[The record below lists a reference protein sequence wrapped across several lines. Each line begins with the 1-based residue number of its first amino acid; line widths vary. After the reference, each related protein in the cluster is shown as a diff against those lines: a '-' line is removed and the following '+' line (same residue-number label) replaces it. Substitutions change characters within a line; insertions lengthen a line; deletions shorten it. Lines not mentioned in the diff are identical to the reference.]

1 MKCKA
6 CKNEVPD
13 GSIFCNMC
21 GERLVRAKAQKKKEV
36 SVPKPRQQKSGEWI
50 GQVMVNGERHTVKA
64 SSVEEYRAKAQAL
77 KAGLIKADK
86 PGGGRCSLRDAIRK
100 YIDTS
105 SNVLSPATI
114 RGYEII
120 YRNRFKDYMDREIS
134 SINFQQMVNDE
145 AATVSPKTV
154 CNAWGLVAPAIT
166 AAGLPAPQIK
176 KPQVPAS
183 DEDWLDYEQ
192 IKVFLDTVKGR
203 PVEPAALLALHGLR
217 LSELLDLDV
226 SQISA
231 AGIAIRGATVMD
243 KENHLV
249 HKSTNKNKTSRRDVP
264 VLIPRLLD
272 VLPSSGKAVH
282 QHPSSIR
289 RGIEK
294 ACVDAGLPVCSVHD
308 LRRSFASLAYHLKW
322 NSQTTM
328 IVGGWSNLQTVE
340 KVYRKLATQDKNA
353 DIEKMLLYFNS

>member
-6 CKNEVPD
+6 CKNVVPD

-21 GERLVRAKAQKKKEV
+21 GERLVKTKAQKQKEV
-36 SVPKPRQQKSGEWI
+36 SVPKPRQLADGRYFAQIMIDGT
-50 GQVMVNGERHTVKA
+50 RHGVYGKTLK
-64 SSVEEYRAKAQAL
+64 EYEAAARAL
-77 KAGLIKADK
+77 KTGVIKWDNTNT
-86 PGGGRCSLRDAIRK
+86 PDMPLRTAVRR
-100 YIDTS
+100 YIDSS

-120 YRNRFKDYMDREIS
+120 YRNRFKDYMDKPIG
-134 SINFQQMVNDE
+134 SINWQQMVNAE
-145 AATVSPKTV
+145 AALVSPKTV
-154 CNAWGLVAPAIT
+154 CNAWGLVSPAVA

-192 IKVFLDTVKGR
+192 IKTFIAAVKGH

-226 SQISA
+226 TQITKKL
-231 AGIAIRGATVMD
+231 ILIRGATVMGAD
-243 KENHLV
+243 NKLV
-249 HKSTNKNKTSRRDVP
+249 HKATNKNKTSRRDVP
-264 VLIPRLLD
+264 VLIPRLLE
-272 VLPSSGKAVH
+272 VLPPEGKAVT

-294 ACVDAGLPVCSVHD
+294 ACASAGLPICSVHD
-308 LRRSFASLAYHLKW
+308 LRRSFASLAYHLDW

-328 IVGGWSNLQTVE
+328 VVGGWADLQTVE
-340 KVYRKLATQDKNA
+340 RVYRKLAEQDKNA
-353 DIEKMLLYFNS
+353 DIKKMQDFFFE